1 MMTNS
6 SLTWDKSQAVSG
18 TFTYLDTVD
27 STNSWLMRK
36 DTVVPGEV
44 VLTLNQTEGRGRWTR
59 SWTNQPGDGIALSLV
74 VPPLPDSHSKS
85 ASLTWIPLLVGVVV
99 VDAVRLLGL
108 SDATLKWPNDVL
120 VDGHKLAGVL
130 CEVRTD
136 GFVIAGIGIN
146 LKFSSH
152 RPDERALSLDEALE
166 GADAD
171 LDLLV
176 AGIIQRLSRLIEG
189 GLDQWRPAVTR
200 DMGTLGRNVLVH
212 ARDGSR
218 HRGRAIDLDEQ
229 GALSVRLEDGAL
241 ITVTSSDIEHLF
253 Q

>member
-1 MMTNS
+1 MWEKSRVVS
-6 SLTWDKSQAVSG
+6 SA
-18 TFTYLDTVD
+18 FTYLSTVD
-27 STNSWLMRK
+27 STNTWLTQK
-36 DTVVPGEV
+36 ATVVPGEV
-44 VLTLNQTEGRGRWTR
+44 VLTLNQTEGRGRWSR

-74 VPPLPDSHSKS
+74 VPPLPGIHSQS
-85 ASLTWIPLLVGVVV
+85 ASSTWIPLLVGTVV
-99 VDAVRLLGL
+99 VDAVRSLGF

-120 VDGHKLAGVL
+120 VNGHKLAGVL

-152 RPDERALSLDEALE
+152 RPDERAVSLDEALE

-176 AGIIQRLSRLIEG
+176 SDIIQRLSRLIESDS
-189 GLDQWRPAVTR
+189 DQWRPEVTR
-200 DMGTLGRNVLVH
+200 VMATIGQNVQVH
-212 ARDGSR
+212 GRDGSR
-218 HRGRAIDLDEQ
+218 RFGRAIELDEQ
-229 GALSVRLEDGAL
+229 GALLVRLDDGAL
-241 ITVTSSDIEHLF
+241 ITVTSSDIEHLY